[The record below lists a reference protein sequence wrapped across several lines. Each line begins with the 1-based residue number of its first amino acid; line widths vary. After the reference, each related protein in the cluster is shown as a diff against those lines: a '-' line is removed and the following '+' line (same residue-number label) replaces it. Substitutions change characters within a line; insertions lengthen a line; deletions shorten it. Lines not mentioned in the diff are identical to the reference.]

1 MTPEQTRDSP
11 HPPAGSR
18 TRTFVLV
25 HGSWQAGW
33 AWDAVRGRLE
43 ADGHRVLV
51 PTLPGQATGEDRGS
65 ITHEDYAETVLGA
78 LEDAGEDRAVLVGHS
93 LGGTVI
99 SQVAGRRPDRVA
111 QLIYCAAFVVEDG
124 EAAADVMPAEM
135 VRLLRQLAGA
145 SEDSSMAMPWELWRA
160 GFMNTADEDAARRA
174 YERLVPEPFR
184 PAFEPVRLPGRP
196 HRSVPAGF
204 VVFDDDRTMPPGFW
218 HPGMTGRCPG
228 APVVTA
234 GGDHEAMLTRPGELA
249 TALTTVVA
257 RLELAELAESHLRAA
272 AFGDLGGALEAMS
285 DDVVLDVINSEGG
298 PLAGLGQVRAGY
310 QRWAAAARCESFTTV
325 RRMYGDNL
333 VVDEGIWQGRF
344 SAPVFGPVRPG
355 RSVRYR
361 VLHVLEFRNGR
372 IARETAWHDLAA
384 ISRQLSDTAN
394 A

>member
-1 MTPEQTRDSP
+1 VSGR
-11 HPPAGSR
+11 PANAGPSHV
-18 TRTFVLV
+18 FVLV

-33 AWDAVRGRLE
+33 AWDGVRTRLE

-51 PTLPGQATGEDRGS
+51 PDLPGHGPGDGDRGV
-65 ITHEDYAETVLGA
+65 ITNEDYVDAVLRALDDSGAERV
-78 LEDAGEDRAVLVGHS
+78 VLVGHS
-93 LGGTVI
+93 LAGTVI
-99 SQVAGRRPDRVA
+99 SSVADQQPARVA

-124 EAAADVMPAEM
+124 EAAADLMPAEM
-135 VRLLRQLAGA
+135 VSLLRQLADA

-160 GFMNTADEDAARRA
+160 GFMNTAEEADARRA

-184 PAFEPVRLPGRP
+184 PAFEPVRLTGRP
-196 HRSVPAGF
+196 HRSIPAGF
-204 VVFDDDRTMPPGFW
+204 VVFHDDRTMPPGFW

-257 RLELAELAESHLRAA
+257 RLQLAELAESHLRPA
-272 AFGDLGGALEAMS
+272 AFGDVDGALEAMS
-285 DDVVLDVINSEGG
+285 DDVVLDVVNSEGG
-298 PLAGLGQVRAGY
+298 PLAGLEQVRAGY
-310 QRWAAAARCESFTTV
+310 ERWAAAARCESFTTV
-325 RRMYGDNL
+325 RRMYGDAL
-333 VVDEGIWQGRF
+333 VIDEGIWQGRF

-355 RSVRYR
+355 SVRYR

-384 ISRQLSDTAN
+384 ISRQLNDTT
-394 A
+394 